1 MGGPWICAATVR
13 AVSHVSALTVMSTDH
28 APGEPP
34 RIVGV
39 KDQRLSFLFVSIILG
54 IGPFLGPVLKI
65 VPGKKKNQYYQKGCN
80 KIIYL
85 LFWL

>member
-13 AVSHVSALTVMSTDH
+13 AMSHVSALTVMSTDH

-39 KDQRLSFLFVSIILG
+39 KDQRLSFLLVSVILG

-65 VPGKKKNQYYQKGCN
+65 VPGKKSY
-80 KIIYL
+80 IFL
-85 LFWL
+85 AM